1 MPYGP
6 DSPIGFAGNPLLGA
20 MMGNIEEANMSP
32 EMEQY
37 KEKQRERELHLLGTM
52 LFQALM
58 LALSILLYVEWT
70 WSHFN
75 SAYES
80 AVFYGFAGFSV
91 QAGFYFIYRAMF
103 EDSASH
109 RRQLKKMRS
118 GNRRKMAGMKF
129 QVEKSQ
135 QEMMLKQQML
145 QFELMLQNS
154 MADGVID
161 NQEDAML
168 QNQMASIQNI
178 INSMKAPALQQQP
191 QQQVNLD
198 PKAMGLDRQRI
209 MGIPVGPSL
218 VPQYNMQPVAS
229 APVIPQEQIST
240 IPTQAQQTQGTLV
253 PSGAENILHSE

>member
-1 MPYGP
+1 MPFGP
-6 DSPIGFAGNPLLGA
+6 DSPIGFAGNPLLGTV
-20 MMGNIEEANMSP
+20 MGVDNDTST
-32 EMEQY
+32 EMEEY
-37 KEKQRERELHLLGTM
+37 REKQKERELHLLGTM

-58 LALSILLYVEWT
+58 LALCIVLYKEWT

-91 QAGFYFIYRAMF
+91 QAGFYFVYRAMF

-135 QEMMLKQQML
+135 QELMLKQQMM
-145 QFELMLQNS
+145 QFELMLSNS

-161 NQEDAML
+161 NNEDALL
-168 QNQMASIQNI
+168 QNQMATIQNL
-178 INSMKAPALQQQP
+178 INQMKVPKVAQP
-191 QQQVNLD
+191 QQQVSLD
-198 PKAMGLDRQRI
+198 PKALGMDRHRVMGV
-209 MGIPVGPSL
+209 PVGPSL

-229 APVIPQEQIST
+229 APVIPQEQTST
-240 IPTQAQQTQGTLV
+240 IPTQQTQSNLV